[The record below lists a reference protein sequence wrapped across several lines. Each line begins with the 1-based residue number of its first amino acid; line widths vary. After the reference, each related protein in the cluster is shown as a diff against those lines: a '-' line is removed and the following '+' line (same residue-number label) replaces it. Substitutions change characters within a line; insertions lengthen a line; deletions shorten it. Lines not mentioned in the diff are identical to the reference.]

1 MDRFRL
7 TIKPSAAKELQAIID
22 KAILSELIERIKLLS
37 AQPRLTER
45 CLPVT
50 VPSNIN
56 IQKTGVV
63 LTGFAEADP
72 RL

>member
-1 MDRFRL
+1 L
-7 TIKPSAAKELQAIID
+7 V
-22 KAILSELIERIKLLS
+22 ERIKLLL
-37 AQPRLTER
+37 AQPRPSEKY
-45 CLPVT
+45 LPVT

-56 IQKTGVV
+56 TKKTGAL